1 MELIGKG
8 TFGEVWKVRDRRSGK
23 LFALKIMDKIKMI
36 TSKNLKAVIREK
48 KILETLALDRSD
60 LISNIKAA
68 FQDRE
73 KVYLL
78 MEFITG
84 RNLRT
89 YIDKKIRLN

>member
-1 MELIGKG
+1 MERLGKG